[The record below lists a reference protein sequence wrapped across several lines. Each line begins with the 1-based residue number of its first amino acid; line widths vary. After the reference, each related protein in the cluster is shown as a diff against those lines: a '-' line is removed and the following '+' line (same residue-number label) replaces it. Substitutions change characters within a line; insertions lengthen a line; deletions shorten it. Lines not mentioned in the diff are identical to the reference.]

1 MTNAFLLH
9 KKNNR
14 VAMKI
19 LALDWLLHIAYIKFF
34 DILIVSFYDFQNVD
48 VVVGRN
54 YRRANL
60 RKVEYLFRTV

>member
-1 MTNAFLLH
+1 MANAFLLH

-14 VAMKI
+14 AARKI
-19 LALDWLLHIAYIKFF
+19 LALDCIQQIIYGELF

-54 YRRANL
+54 Y
-60 RKVEYLFRTV
+60 